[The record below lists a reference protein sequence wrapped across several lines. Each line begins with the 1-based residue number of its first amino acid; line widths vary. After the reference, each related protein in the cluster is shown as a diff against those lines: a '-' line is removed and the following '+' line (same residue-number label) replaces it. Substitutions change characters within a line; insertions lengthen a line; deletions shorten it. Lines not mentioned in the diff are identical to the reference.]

1 MGDDT
6 SGLPP
11 EGDAP
16 HPHGWQ
22 LPDDAASGEV
32 SPSSGQESHHDEKT
46 RGRPPPPPT
55 LPRSVTGLA
64 SSVNVAA
71 ADVTFRLEQYD
82 ARAGRTG
89 VVTVRLFGDAAIGFV
104 TDGDWVEVTGKN
116 KRGFLKAARAFNHT
130 TQAQYSGRGNGCAI
144 VVVCL
149 VALLSLVTVVSILLA
164 IVQNK

>member
-6 SGLPP
+6 SGLTP

-32 SPSSGQESHHDEKT
+32 STSSGQESHHEEKA
-46 RGRPPPPPT
+46 RGRLPPAPA
-55 LPRSVTGLA
+55 LPQSVTGLA
-64 SSVNVAA
+64 SSVNVAG

-104 TDGDWVEVTGKN
+104 KDGDWVEVTGKT
-116 KRGFLKAARAFNHT
+116 KRGFLKAARAYNHT
-130 TQAQYSGRGNGCAI
+130 TQTQYSGRGNGCAI

-149 VALLSLVTVVSILLA
+149 VALLSLVTVVSIFVA
-164 IVQNK
+164 IMQNR